1 MSSLTPNISNNRRQR
16 ENIYRDLYLYSLCN
30 HIEVKNKTLDKEINC
45 TIHELK
51 DLESVTLK
59 YNLKDNLNNIKIK
72 RALGSGT
79 YNSVYGIHIQNEDLP
94 FVLRFTKS
102 KYEEKIKT
110 IHNELNGLRYQAL
123 FSKSIADQGY
133 GCPNIAKVY
142 DFGYYSIDKYSNP
155 TLVMESVQ
163 HSVNETR
170 NGGVVN
176 LPVLGN
182 NGAYGIVEKIDGGN
196 LYDRMYKEKHEYT
209 IREIKTVITN
219 VLKCVECLHKNGV
232 VHLDLKPENIC
243 LVHSYNSNEDTK
255 NTDIKVIDFGF
266 CQKIGTKLGPVGRR
280 SMKGT
285 PLYISRYF
293 YKDMLSDDEL
303 QEPEYNYVYD
313 IGSLGVI
320 LLDLLFGI
328 IHSSITMPKYDD
340 HRHFIGMLNM
350 TKGSPPRVLK
360 VGLLPTQVFISILDE
375 ISPNLSDFLQC
386 IFQPSN
392 FYSEIGH
399 KPVHTASELL
409 KHDWLQND
417 KRGSGFDYD
426 NAVQA
431 SELVDRI
438 IQLNREGM
446 ATVFAKIPDTRT
458 NLIPIA
464 EGEGEEERGSGK
476 IGGKKKRS
484 VRRKKKR
491 SNKKSKQ
498 RKLKSKGYTRKNNK

>member
-1 MSSLTPNISNNRRQR
+1 MSSVRPNISNNRPERQH
-16 ENIYRDLYLYSLCN
+16 IYKDLNFYSLCN
-30 HIEVKNKTLDKEINC
+30 HIDVKNKTLDKEINC
-45 TIHELK
+45 TIHELN

-59 YNLKDNLNNIKIK
+59 YNLKDNLKNIKIK
-72 RALGSGT
+72 RVLGSGT

-94 FVLRFTKS
+94 FVLRITKS
-102 KYEEKIKT
+102 KYEEKMRI
-110 IHNELNGLRYQAL
+110 IQNELTGLRYQAL
-123 FSKSIADQGY
+123 FSKSVADQGY

-155 TLVMESVQ
+155 TLVMEKVP

-170 NGGVVN
+170 NDRVVN
-176 LPVLGN
+176 LPILGN

-196 LYDRMYKEKHEYT
+196 LYDRMYKAQHKYT
-209 IREIKTVITN
+209 IREIKTVMIN
-219 VLKCVECLHKNGV
+219 VLKCLECLHKNEV

-243 LVHSYNSNEDTK
+243 LVHSYDSNEETK

-266 CQKIGTKLGPVGRR
+266 CQKIGAKLGPIGGR

-285 PLYISRYF
+285 PLYISRY
-293 YKDMLSDDEL
+293 YHKDILSDDEL
-303 QEPEYNYVYD
+303 LEPGYNYVYD

-328 IHSSITMPKYDD
+328 VHSSITMPKYDD
-340 HRHFIGMLNM
+340 HKYFIDVLDMV
-350 TKGSPPRVLK
+350 KGSPPRVLK
-360 VGLLPTQVFISILDE
+360 VGILPTQMFINILDE

-399 KPVHTASELL
+399 KQVHTASELL
-409 KHDWLQND
+409 KHTWLQND
-417 KRGSGFDYD
+417 KRGSGFDY
-426 NAVQA
+426 NNSVEA
-431 SELVDRI
+431 SELVEALI
-438 IQLNREGM
+438 MLKKEGKGSILTEIKEENTGLM
-446 ATVFAKIPDTRT
+446 TI
-458 NLIPIA
+458 
-464 EGEGEEERGSGK
+464 EEGEEGSGK

-484 VRRKKKR
+484 IRRKKKR

-498 RKLKSKGYTRKNNK
+498 KKLKSKGNTRKSNK